1 MEWMTGFKIFPQDIP
16 QSMLKT
22 LCKGMENKNMVK
34 DEVLFLQGDP
44 SGQFYIII
52 EGQLQLAIQ
61 DSPEEE
67 VKLRLK
73 RDADP
78 VAFAQTDWNANKD
91 SGMGKFLKI
100 LKSGIAFGELS
111 MMDDTQRTTAVF
123 CASATAQLCVID
135 RDLYNKTLRN
145 FHKSKAGTQ
154 QLYGQISALA
164 TFKSW
169 IPEIRQQLVDA
180 AVVKRYGRGSYVIE
194 NGAKIDSM
202 LIVLEGEVAAMS
214 EKKKKSDYKDGVHTA
229 VHMHGN
235 KGENQVSHTH
245 TRPSCGF
252 TFLVQQLLTAS
263 PAQAELCIYGPGSL
277 LGDIESFNGMKN
289 YCMSAFV
296 KSADCVVCVVPLDT
310 FHQLA
315 KISKHVYKA
324 MKDNAKLK
332 LEWTSNRYKEEKK
345 KNNRERRERKKKRK
359 SPKTSMRDLGSM
371 TIIDKIKK
379 ERTLARKEKE
389 LETLRNG
396 VVEVKLPEIVRMH
409 RSESMPLAPSPNSLA
424 AAMMRSSLGASMG
437 GTVGSMF
444 STPKKR
450 ANNMNAGYQT
460 DPTFNRTSRMSYS
473 SQQVLKPLHKMP
485 QNCYSGSGVSLNTV
499 GVNTAISLQSIM
511 HREQNAADLRYVQSG
526 RYITTAVMRP
536 VKMTSGVGR

>member
-1 MEWMTGFKIFPQDIP
+1 MYPLCSHHVSPQTHSGSRTDTELKTIMEWMTGFKIFPQDIP

-252 TFLVQQLLTAS
+252 TFLVQHVTNRVSGPGGAVHLRPRFLAGRHRVVQRYEELLHVRVRQVRRLRRVRS
-263 PAQAELCIYGPGSL
+263 PARHVPSAGQDQQA
-277 LGDIESFNGMKN
+277 
-289 YCMSAFV
+289 
-296 KSADCVVCVVPLDT
+296 
-310 FHQLA
+310 
-315 KISKHVYKA
+315 
-324 MKDNAKLK
+324 
-332 LEWTSNRYKEEKK
+332 R
-345 KNNRERRERKKKRK
+345 
-359 SPKTSMRDLGSM
+359 
-371 TIIDKIKK
+371 
-379 ERTLARKEKE
+379 
-389 LETLRNG
+389 
-396 VVEVKLPEIVRMH
+396 
-409 RSESMPLAPSPNSLA
+409 
-424 AAMMRSSLGASMG
+424 
-437 GTVGSMF
+437 
-444 STPKKR
+444 
-450 ANNMNAGYQT
+450 
-460 DPTFNRTSRMSYS
+460 
-473 SQQVLKPLHKMP
+473 
-485 QNCYSGSGVSLNTV
+485 
-499 GVNTAISLQSIM
+499 LQGN
-511 HREQNAADLRYVQSG
+511 EG
-526 RYITTAVMRP
+526 
-536 VKMTSGVGR
+536 